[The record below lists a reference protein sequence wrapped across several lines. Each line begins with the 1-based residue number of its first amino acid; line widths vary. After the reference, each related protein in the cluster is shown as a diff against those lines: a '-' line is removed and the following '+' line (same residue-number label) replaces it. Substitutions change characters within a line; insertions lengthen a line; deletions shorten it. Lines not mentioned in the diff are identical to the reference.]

1 MMFGRKTSEDL
12 ERLLHMLHYYLDR
25 RLEGQI
31 NVTGRKA
38 IVDLIQTRINNR
50 GLASKYSAWEVYRS
64 LFEAYQEPGLP
75 AYQRA
80 PRYMHKQIER
90 DFRRDYGRFFF
101 DKDIIQFY
109 VTVAGQDAQ
118 EIMKK
123 YQHER
128 V

>member
-1 MMFGRKTSEDL
+1 MKFVPKTSEDL

-25 RLEGQI
+25 RLEGKI

-38 IVDLIQTRINNR
+38 IVDLIQVRINNS
-50 GLASKYSAWEVYRS
+50 GQTSTCSAWDVYWS
-64 LFEAYQEPGLP
+64 LFEAHQEPRLP
-75 AYQRA
+75 ACRRT
-80 PRYMHKQIER
+80 PLYMHKQIER
-90 DFRRDYGRFFF
+90 DFRRDYGRFYS

-118 EIMKK
+118 EVMKK